1 MESPPQRLTQL
12 KVKYALYSALVYFLV
27 SNPETFKLVQ
37 SVVGRLFTVA
47 IDGVPTTAGVFFHT
61 LLFFL
66 SMLGLMM
73 LPRD

>member
-1 MESPPQRLTQL
+1 MQTQLTAL
-12 KVKYALYSALVYFLV
+12 KVKYSLYSALVYFLI

-37 SVVGRLFTVA
+37 TVVGRLFTVA
-47 IDGVPTTAGVFFHT
+47 VDGIPTTAGVFFHT
-61 LLFFL
+61 FLFFL